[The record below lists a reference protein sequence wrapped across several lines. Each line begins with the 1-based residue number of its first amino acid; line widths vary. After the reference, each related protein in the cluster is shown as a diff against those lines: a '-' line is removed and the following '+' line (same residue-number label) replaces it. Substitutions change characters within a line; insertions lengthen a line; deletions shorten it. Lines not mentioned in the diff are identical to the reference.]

1 MIHDSEDDSPNVALL
16 KFIESNVEYL
26 RNVGHGASIKD
37 IVFSERFQALKVF
50 PSKKIEL
57 RRT

>member
-26 RNVGHGASIKD
+26 RNVGHGASNKD
-37 IVFSERFQALKVF
+37 IVFSERF
-50 PSKKIEL
+50 SH
-57 RRT
+57 RRKMN